1 MSGASAPDSAD
12 VMSNLPA
19 EHPPQLAY
27 ESLRA
32 LVAGRRSVRRFRPDA
47 VPRETIEKILDV
59 ARLAPS
65 AGNSQ
70 PWEFVIVTDAAT
82 RTRVARAAASLFSA
96 GRKHDPDFNWSVS
109 VQPFLAQAPVLI
121 VVLGDKRVIAAY
133 PSILRGNVL
142 MRQSLSNCV
151 LALQLAAAS
160 LGLATAWGTLQGGS
174 PETEI
179 RTLLGVPD
187 VFTIDHIVPVGYADD
202 QEGARAA
209 ALAPAR
215 ERAARRRPLDAI
227 VHWDRYA
234 AERARSDEDVEQ
246 FIWSETVTRVRR
258 EHETGR

>member
-1 MSGASAPDSAD
+1 
-12 VMSNLPA
+12 
-19 EHPPQLAY
+19 
-27 ESLRA
+27 
-32 LVAGRRSVRRFRPDA
+32 VRRFRPDA

-70 PWEFVIVTDAAT
+70 PWEFVVVTDGAM
-82 RTRVARAAASLFSA
+82 RTRVAGAAASLFSA

-121 VVLGDKRVIAAY
+121 VVLGDKRVTAAY

-174 PETEI
+174 PESDI
-179 RTLLGVPD
+179 LALLGIPD
-187 VFTIDHIVPVGYADD
+187 VFTIDHIVPVGYADEE
-202 QEGARAA
+202 EGARAA
-209 ALAPAR
+209 ALRPAR
-215 ERAARRRPLDAI
+215 ERAAGRRPLDAV
-227 VHWDRYA
+227 VHWDRYT
-234 AERARSDEDVEQ
+234 ESKARSDEDVER
-246 FIWSETVTRVRR
+246 FIWSETVTRVPRQR
-258 EHETGR
+258 ETGR

>member
-1 MSGASAPDSAD
+1 
-12 VMSNLPA
+12 MSNVPGG
-19 EHPPQLAY
+19 HPQQLSY
-27 ESLRA
+27 GGLRA
-32 LVAGRRSVRRFRPDA
+32 LMAGRRSVRRFRPDA

-70 PWEFVIVTDAAT
+70 PWEFVVVTDAAT
-82 RTRVARAAASLFSA
+82 RARVARAAASLFAA

-142 MRQSLSNCV
+142 LRQSLSNCV

-174 PETEI
+174 PESEI
-179 RTLLGVPD
+179 RALLGIPD
-187 VFTIDHIVPVGYADD
+187 VFTIDHIVPVGHADD

-215 ERAARRRPLDAI
+215 ERAAHRRSLDAV

-234 AERARSDEDVEQ
+234 AERMRSDEEVVR

-258 EHETGR
+258 EREAGT